1 MVVGAGIPVATYSLS
16 GCPDEK
22 CGYEVVLVEENVT
35 LAENN
40 ATGDF
45 AGYTTLSNKANT
57 TASPLTKNATYTVKM
72 KQKSSARPFSDV
84 TCGTF
89 TVNDVTSQESEIQAG
104 SCAFDNNAISLG
116 QSTTFRASRFSGT
129 AQSAAVRL
137 LDDDG
142 NEVSSNASFW
152 TGGNYEAWNISPTKT
167 GSLTYTLI
175 VNGGRSCT
183 ATLTVSAPTAT
194 CTTSPTT
201 VEQWDDLSFV
211 ISDMTPTNSNVNLTI
226 TEKTGT
232 TTTEKVNKTIWTGN
246 TSTES
251 WNMGSTGSFEYTVTL
266 AGHEVCKKAVTV
278 TAIAGS
284 AQTCKFANT
293 TRVYGEKVKFQVEKL
308 KADKDATW
316 ELDDPDGTKVAEG
329 TFANRYNMSFWETGD
344 INVKASGTYTLKLNG
359 SSACTADV
367 TVTQP
372 SAENCRLDA
381 STIPTGS
388 TTKFRWDLKNCKE
401 NQCSYEI
408 RRAGV
413 LFTSESNV
421 GEQNDRQYDVNDAG
435 EYVVWLN
442 GAATNC
448 KQTLSIATSGSLT
461 CSVDANIIKD
471 VAWQKIKV
479 TSTRVSSKYDLWID
493 NSIGKYSNGYDMS
506 NFDIAEN
513 ATNVDVGGFTCS
525 TVGNHTYKITPHGN
539 TTSLC
544 NGSFNCISGPKA
556 DCFFK
561 YNNGGQTVTG
571 PVPAGTQL
579 QICVG
584 PNMVDAKTTLKG
596 TNADGNFSSDLWIQ
610 KNQTICSYFVAS
622 STSGSYTFSVEYDE
636 SEVCNS
642 SPTLVVE

>member
-1 MVVGAGIPVATYSLS
+1 
-16 GCPDEK
+16 
-22 CGYEVVLVEENVT
+22 
-35 LAENN
+35 
-40 ATGDF
+40 
-45 AGYTTLSNKANT
+45 
-57 TASPLTKNATYTVKM
+57 
-72 KQKSSARPFSDV
+72 
-84 TCGTF
+84 
-89 TVNDVTSQESEIQAG
+89 
-104 SCAFDNNAISLG
+104 
-116 QSTTFRASRFSGT
+116 
-129 AQSAAVRL
+129 
-137 LDDDG
+137 
-142 NEVSSNASFW
+142 
-152 TGGNYEAWNISPTKT
+152 
-167 GSLTYTLI
+167 
-175 VNGGRSCT
+175 
-183 ATLTVSAPTAT
+183 
-194 CTTSPTT
+194 
-201 VEQWDDLSFV
+201 
-211 ISDMTPTNSNVNLTI
+211 MTPTNSNVNLTI

-246 TSTES
+246 TSTEF

-266 AGHEVCKKAVTV
+266 AGHEVCKKTVTV

-316 ELDDPDGTKVAEG
+316 ELDNPDGTKVAEG

-413 LFTSESNV
+413 LFTSQSNV

-461 CSVDANIIKD
+461 CSVDANIL
-471 VAWQKIKV
+471 VGAQWQNVKV
-479 TSTRVSSKYDLWID
+479 TSTRATSKYDLWID
-493 NSIGKYSNGYDMS
+493 NSIGKNTNGDDMS
-506 NFDIAEN
+506 NFEIAEN
-513 ATNVDVGGFTCS
+513 AANAGVGGFTCS
-525 TVGNHTYKITPHGN
+525 PVGSHTYKITPHGN

-544 NGSFNCISGPKA
+544 NGSFNCVSAPTA
-556 DCFFK
+556 DCYFK

-571 PVPAGTQL
+571 SVPAETQL
-579 QICVG
+579 QFCVG
-584 PNMVDAKTTLKG
+584 PNIVDAQTTVKG
-596 TNADGNFSSDLWIQ
+596 TKKAGSFSEGLYLN
-610 KNQTICSYFVAS
+610 KNQTNCYYFEAP
-622 STSGSYTFSVEYDE
+622 STKDSYTFSVEYDE
-636 SEVCNS
+636 NEVCNTT
-642 SPTLVVE
+642 PTLVVE